1 MKILYEDE
9 EKFHPDEI
17 VSMPGFKVTFDL
29 LNLIPVMFVFI
40 FYNEVVKKYGK
51 IIKNL

>member
-17 VSMPGFKVTFDL
+17 VSMPGYKV
-29 LNLIPVMFVFI
+29 IRVS
-40 FYNEVVKKYGK
+40 ER
-51 IIKNL
+51 KNGSLDSLGV

>member
-17 VSMPGFKVTFDL
+17 VSMPGKWQLIFFKFL
-29 LNLIPVMFVFI
+29 CMHMKLSIMSNAH
-40 FYNEVVKKYGK
+40 
-51 IIKNL
+51 